1 MILKSTCFD
10 VFLNISEIERFEKR
24 NIDIAGRGIEQY
36 MSAYSKK
43 KDIYKPSYVSSFQR
57 MIEYGDE
64 HLQFIKDFRIPYTNN
79 AAKRQCCVIKTN
91 KKALGQF
98 VSETGLESYTKILT
112 ILHTSKMRK
121 ENALKNLEKLFS

>member
-1 MILKSTCFD
+1 MILKSTRFD
-10 VFLNISEIERFEKR
+10 IFPNILEIEWFEKR
-24 NIDIAGRGIEQY
+24 YIDIAGRGIDQY
-36 MSAYSKK
+36 MSAYPKK
-43 KDIYKPSYVSSFQR
+43 KDIYKQPYVSTFQR
-57 MIEYGDE
+57 MIEYRDE
-64 HLQFIKDFRIPYTNN
+64 HLRFIKDFRIPYTNN